1 MNSGLEDN
9 ENTFL
14 VLSKSQLTF
23 CRVNYIVKSSKE
35 LHLNALHTKIL
46 KSWDIWESQLRP
58 I

>member
-1 MNSGLEDN
+1 MNSGLENN

-23 CRVNYIVKSSKE
+23 CSVNYIIVKSSKE

-46 KSWDIWESQLRP
+46 KSWDI
-58 I
+58 